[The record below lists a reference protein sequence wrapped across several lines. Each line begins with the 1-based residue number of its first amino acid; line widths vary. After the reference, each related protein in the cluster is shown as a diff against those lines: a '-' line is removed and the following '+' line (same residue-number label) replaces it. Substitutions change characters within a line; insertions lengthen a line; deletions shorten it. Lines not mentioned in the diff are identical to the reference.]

1 MNEITNEIME
11 NKEIIDTIIEVAP
24 AVTKPKANWRKFGV
38 GALVVGVIGT
48 LAAGAYYVIK
58 KFNKDEAQDETIDNV
73 KVAEHD
79 FADEDQDEE

>member
-11 NKEIIDTIIEVAP
+11 NKEIIDNVVK
-24 AVTKPKANWRKFGV
+24 VTPSATPKVSWKQFGV